1 MVSGSLHS
9 DYGRV
14 SPLSPCGGHV
24 YSLPDPVPAL
34 MSARTPRAVGA
45 CRPRSVGAGAGPSAG
60 PSGRPAPSHGLPL
73 RAPSRLSPAVSGA
86 CADGVEGGARA
97 LRGHFRPRAAGLKIK
112 ASFPTNTGFAAFWF
126 FLLEEVLIICESVG
140 HLETSPHR
148 YHKAFFCS

>member
-1 MVSGSLHS
+1 
-9 DYGRV
+9 
-14 SPLSPCGGHV
+14 
-24 YSLPDPVPAL
+24 

-112 ASFPTNTGFAAFWF
+112 AEGMWRGRQEGMGWSRREPVT
-126 FLLEEVLIICESVG
+126 LLSILGEN
-140 HLETSPHR
+140 
-148 YHKAFFCS
+148 